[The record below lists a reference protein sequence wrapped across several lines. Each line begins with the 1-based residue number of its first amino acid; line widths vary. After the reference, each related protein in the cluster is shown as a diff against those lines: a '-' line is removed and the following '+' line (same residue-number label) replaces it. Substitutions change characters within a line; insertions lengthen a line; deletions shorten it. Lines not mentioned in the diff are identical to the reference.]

1 MTQEDKNL
9 LLKDLCAR
17 LPYGVILNNPDPYG
31 GNWDELISIDVT
43 TDTVMLLYN
52 VRTYNIED
60 IKPYLRPMSS
70 MTEEEKSYVQ
80 QCIDIVEAENYG
92 DSYSPAAWEAMSDFT
107 NYCYERHL
115 DLHGLIPKGLAL
127 NAPEGMYKEE

>member
-1 MTQEDKNL
+1 MTPKEINI

-17 LPYGVILNNPDPYG
+17 LPYGVKVQCYRYPRPVTVLYAGNIKEVKFAETG
-31 GNWDELISIDVT
+31 GIEHIDS
-43 TDTVMLLYN
+43 
-52 VRTYNIED
+52 

-70 MTEEEKSYVQ
+70 MTDEEKSYVQ

-92 DSYSPAAWEAMSDFT
+92 DSYSPAAWDAMSDFT

-127 NAPEGMYKEE
+127 NAPEEMYENK